1 MIVAVAETAV
11 GNGKAG
17 RGEAGPSVTLRSCT
31 LFTIRRHA
39 RLALLTLFGVAPAFS
54 NAQIVPS
61 GTHAPGVINTANGL
75 PQVNIQKPSGAGVS
89 LNTYSQFDVGRNGA
103 ILNNSPTI
111 TSTQIAGQING
122 NPNFGANDAAKIIVN
137 QVNSNSSSQLRGYV
151 EVAGAKTAAV
161 VIANSSGL
169 VVDGGGF
176 INTSKGILTTGNP
189 IIDSGGN
196 LTGFN
201 VTSGT
206 ITLQGAGLNASNIDE
221 VDLLSRAV
229 QANAAIYGNTLH
241 VVVGSNSID
250 YASLNPTPIAGSGP
264 APGVS
269 IDVAQLGGMYANRI
283 ILVGNENGVGVA
295 NAGTIAA
302 QAGDLTL
309 TTAGQLVQSGKMN
322 ASGNIAV
329 VAAGIANTGTIYGQQ
344 NSTISS
350 SGALTNGGTIAS
362 QQNTVIN
369 AASVA
374 SSGLLGAGINPDSTT
389 GTGGSLSV
397 TSAGLLSATGQTMAS
412 GTVSLYGVTLDL
424 SGAQVSAGGA
434 LALTATGGNMGLSGA
449 NATAG
454 TSFTVDSAGTLDS
467 GNAKLGS
474 GAAMQLTAA
483 QITNAGGQAVA
494 GTTLNVQTAGALDN
508 LQGILQAAG
517 QETIEAGSVDN
528 TEGKIL
534 SLNADGLTVNASGAL
549 VNGAGGV
556 IGGNG
561 NVSLSAGSIS
571 NAGQFSALG
580 NAALVAQSI
589 SNNGGSASAG
599 GALSAQASGALSNI
613 GGQFSATDVS
623 LSGASV
629 DNTSGQIDG
638 TQVSV
643 LTPGDLLNRK
653 GTIEQ
658 SGTADQTVSA
668 GGTLDDTGGTIATN
682 AQNLTVSG
690 GNIVND
696 DGEIQHAGTG
706 ALDVA
711 ATNAISNANGSIGT
725 NGALRESAASL
736 ANQGRILAVGN
747 ATLRNTTLDNQAGS
761 ILAGGALNAL
771 TIGAMNNEGGA
782 LNGVATSVSGSSID
796 NGNGGQIVGTTVTVS
811 ASGDLNNSGGTIQQS
826 GTTDQTINAGGA
838 FENAGGTVGSN
849 ATNLTL
855 SGASINNDGGTVSH
869 AGTGTLAITTP
880 GVLSSVAGQIATNGA
895 LNLQSASLNN
905 TGGVLSAEQSA
916 NVSAVSGIAN
926 ANGGQIYGNT
936 GLAATTQGDFNNAG
950 GSAQSGGNIVI
961 TAGGALGN
969 ANGVIS
975 ANGAVGTLAVAAS
988 SVDNTSGTLT
998 NSGSGKTTIAATSD
1012 IANTGGVM
1020 GGNGDVEIDA
1030 KTLKNNANAQLVA
1043 AGAAD
1048 LKVTGQV
1055 DNTNGLAYGGT
1066 SLNLDQAGVALVNGS
1081 GKIEGGK
1088 DVSLQVASM
1097 SNGGGAVN
1105 ANHDIS
1111 MSGALSGGGS
1121 MTAGN
1126 NLSVTLPGDYTNDG
1140 TSSFNADNNLTFTLP
1155 GTLSNN
1161 SVLEAANAL
1170 TVNAGK
1176 VVNGANA
1183 HMNSATTTVNAAND
1197 INNAGVIE
1205 GNNVTTKS
1213 STLENTGALIGNNV
1227 VVNAGDVTNNGAQ
1240 AVIAGATFVGVYA
1253 SNSITNESGAL
1264 IYSGGNMELARD
1276 NARDSTGL
1284 LADQTG
1290 TIENSAS
1297 TIEGTGNIDVAAHT
1311 LNNDRTG
1318 VQTQAGTPV
1327 TTTGSTLTLW
1337 TAGIPISELGS
1348 YESVTYP
1355 QWYFKAGAVGTESI
1369 QVLSKPLTVTL
1380 PASQV
1385 TNINSGNQTFS
1396 LTTALTDT
1404 YYTDLYCPDCTP
1416 QTRTITNNPTQ
1427 YYQSLTQN
1435 ANGTVTISFYPDYNP
1450 NVNINPA
1457 QVQVRYDLGTDSHDY
1472 VELSRTVTTTTSTD
1486 QLLNAGTAA
1495 LMQAQG
1501 AIRINSD
1508 GGAINNNS
1516 STMAAG
1522 GDLVRRAT
1530 GGSVNDNGIVL
1541 QQTGSETDTSVFY
1554 WHQKTG
1560 GSNDTQT
1567 VNDTAVPLPTTTVAA
1582 LPAIAT
1588 SNQTVETDA
1597 ENINIGSV
1605 NRVGQTVTGAG
1616 VAGGDA
1622 TGMQLDSVSGAG
1634 SGPQASASVVSNG
1647 KRPQTLGSAG
1657 VAIPGLVLPKNALY
1671 SYNTAPGAEYLVE
1684 TNSRFT
1690 SYTQFVSSDYMLNA
1704 LGLDPQNV
1712 EKRLGDGMYE
1722 EQLVMNQV
1730 TQLTG
1735 RTFLGSYTDNLDE
1748 YTALMNNGVQY
1759 AQSFG
1764 LSVGVALTPAQ
1775 MSELTT
1781 DMVWLVNQTVTLP
1794 DGTQQT
1800 VLVPQLY
1807 LAQSNTVDLQD
1818 SGALVA
1824 GKDVDLNA
1832 TGDVT
1837 NSGHVAGDVATT
1849 VIGNNVVNRGV
1860 IGSGGTTTVQAVQD
1874 VSNLGG
1880 RIGGV
1885 DTVVTAG
1892 NDIINQST
1900 VAQAAVTTGNAGFS
1914 STATGM
1920 AVQSVGT
1927 ISATNSATLI
1937 AGHDVDLTG
1946 SAIQT
1951 GGDATIA
1958 AGHDIN
1964 VGTTTLTAT
1973 QDAGM
1978 TNGQAFGNATVTHNV
1993 GSTITTGGNLTT
2005 VSGNDTTLTDA
2016 KVQAGG
2022 DATMVAAGNLTVTAA
2037 KDTAT
2042 YNGQSMGGKISEHK
2056 DSTYDESVQ
2065 GSSINAGGNATLA
2078 AGQGSTGN
2086 LSVLGSS
2093 VTTGGVNGATG
2104 GAVSLQSTG
2113 DINVGSVAGEHD
2125 ASHWSHTNESG
2136 FLSSD
2141 KTTDSST
2148 SQQSIAQ
2155 GSTVS
2160 GNTFAANASHDL
2172 TIAGSTVAS
2181 TGDMSLAAG
2190 HDLTVTTTQDTSQS
2204 STFHEEQKSGF
2215 GALSGGGA
2223 SINYGTSDQ
2232 KTTTHD
2238 SSVTNNASTVGST
2251 NGSVSM
2257 TAGNNLA
2264 VTGSDVI
2271 AAQNITGTAANVT
2284 INAATNT
2291 SHTDE
2296 TQEMKQSGFTLG
2308 LGGSVGDAINNAI
2321 SQSEDVGSSSRN
2333 GDSRA
2338 AALHAIAAG
2347 GDAAIGV
2354 AGATGGALAGSSP
2367 SISIQLSF
2375 GTSQSKSTSS
2385 EDQTTQQG
2393 SSVQAGGTASF
2404 TATGNSTPGSGNV
2417 TIAGSSISANDVVLA
2432 AKNQVDIVNTTNT
2445 DTTASSNSS
2454 SSASVGVSY
2463 GTQGFGVSA
2472 SMANAHGD
2480 ANSNAAIQNNSHV
2493 TGTNSVTITSG
2504 GDTNVIGSD
2513 VSGGQVTANVGG
2525 NLNVQ
2530 SVQDTTVSTAHQSST
2545 SAGFSISQGGGSA
2558 SFSAQNG
2565 HADSNYAQVNEQAG
2579 IQAGNG
2585 GFDINVKGN
2594 TNLTGAIISS
2604 TADPSQNS
2612 LTTGTL
2618 TYSDIQ
2624 NQSHYDATSNG
2635 ISAGVGLGST
2645 GKAVGPGSVS
2655 GTGGVSPMITQNE
2668 SGDSSA
2674 TTRSAI
2680 SAGTINVTNPD
2691 GQAQGVSGLSRDTTN
2706 TNGTVSETPD
2716 VSNLLS
2722 QQADTMQAAQAAG
2735 QVVAQGIGA
2744 YADLKEA
2751 AAQKNAI
2758 DAARAGNADLAA
2770 QYNAEADAWG
2780 EGGSNRVALQVA
2792 GGAVIGGIGGSSAA
2806 FGALGG
2812 AAGAALSAE
2821 TAKELDAISQ
2831 GVESATGSSLLG
2843 NLASNI
2849 VANIGGALVGGTT
2862 GASVAGNVELYNQTM
2877 RKNLLSQVCDGSAPC
2892 DPKLVMEAVN
2902 ADGANAQIASKNIQ
2916 ALAPYV
2922 AATLALGP
2930 IGGPDAI
2937 ISVGVLGGLDYA
2949 SNLGNYAMG
2958 LTKDA
2963 PSVSGSYITGL
2974 IGAAFGLLSVSDNL
2988 IGGMS
2993 KQGIIASGA
3002 YNGLV
3007 NGTAAFGSAAASNG
3021 PPDLS
3026 AGVAAGT
3033 TVAGYTAQ
3041 ALIPGPAGVWLNKLI
3056 QNSAGTVQNA
3066 IQK

>member
-1 MIVAVAETAV
+1 
-11 GNGKAG
+11 
-17 RGEAGPSVTLRSCT
+17 
-31 LFTIRRHA
+31 
-39 RLALLTLFGVAPAFS
+39 
-54 NAQIVPS
+54 
-61 GTHAPGVINTANGL
+61 
-75 PQVNIQKPSGAGVS
+75 
-89 LNTYSQFDVGRNGA
+89 
-103 ILNNSPTI
+103 
-111 TSTQIAGQING
+111 
-122 NPNFGANDAAKIIVN
+122 
-137 QVNSNSSSQLRGYV
+137 
-151 EVAGAKTAAV
+151 
-161 VIANSSGL
+161 
-169 VVDGGGF
+169 
-176 INTSKGILTTGNP
+176 
-189 IIDSGGN
+189 
-196 LTGFN
+196 
-201 VTSGT
+201 
-206 ITLQGAGLNASNIDE
+206 
-221 VDLLSRAV
+221 
-229 QANAAIYGNTLH
+229 
-241 VVVGSNSID
+241 
-250 YASLNPTPIAGSGP
+250 
-264 APGVS
+264 
-269 IDVAQLGGMYANRI
+269 
-283 ILVGNENGVGVA
+283 
-295 NAGTIAA
+295 
-302 QAGDLTL
+302 
-309 TTAGQLVQSGKMN
+309 
-322 ASGNIAV
+322 
-329 VAAGIANTGTIYGQQ
+329 
-344 NSTISS
+344 
-350 SGALTNGGTIAS
+350 
-362 QQNTVIN
+362 
-369 AASVA
+369 
-374 SSGLLGAGINPDSTT
+374 
-389 GTGGSLSV
+389 
-397 TSAGLLSATGQTMAS
+397 
-412 GTVSLYGVTLDL
+412 
-424 SGAQVSAGGA
+424 
-434 LALTATGGNMGLSGA
+434 
-449 NATAG
+449 
-454 TSFTVDSAGTLDS
+454 
-467 GNAKLGS
+467 
-474 GAAMQLTAA
+474 
-483 QITNAGGQAVA
+483 
-494 GTTLNVQTAGALDN
+494 
-508 LQGILQAAG
+508 
-517 QETIEAGSVDN
+517 
-528 TEGKIL
+528 
-534 SLNADGLTVNASGAL
+534 
-549 VNGAGGV
+549 
-556 IGGNG
+556 
-561 NVSLSAGSIS
+561 
-571 NAGQFSALG
+571 
-580 NAALVAQSI
+580 
-589 SNNGGSASAG
+589 
-599 GALSAQASGALSNI
+599 
-613 GGQFSATDVS
+613 
-623 LSGASV
+623 
-629 DNTSGQIDG
+629 
-638 TQVSV
+638 
-643 LTPGDLLNRK
+643 
-653 GTIEQ
+653 
-658 SGTADQTVSA
+658 
-668 GGTLDDTGGTIATN
+668 
-682 AQNLTVSG
+682 
-690 GNIVND
+690 
-696 DGEIQHAGTG
+696 
-706 ALDVA
+706 
-711 ATNAISNANGSIGT
+711 
-725 NGALRESAASL
+725 
-736 ANQGRILAVGN
+736 
-747 ATLRNTTLDNQAGS
+747 
-761 ILAGGALNAL
+761 
-771 TIGAMNNEGGA
+771 MNNEGGA

-2037 KDTAT
+2037 KD
-2042 YNGQSMGGKISEHK
+2042 
-2056 DSTYDESVQ
+2056 
-2065 GSSINAGGNATLA
+2065 
-2078 AGQGSTGN
+2078 
-2086 LSVLGSS
+2086 
-2093 VTTGGVNGATG
+2093 
-2104 GAVSLQSTG
+2104 
-2113 DINVGSVAGEHD
+2113 
-2125 ASHWSHTNESG
+2125 
-2136 FLSSD
+2136 
-2141 KTTDSST
+2141 
-2148 SQQSIAQ
+2148 
-2155 GSTVS
+2155 
-2160 GNTFAANASHDL
+2160 
-2172 TIAGSTVAS
+2172 
-2181 TGDMSLAAG
+2181 
-2190 HDLTVTTTQDTSQS
+2190 
-2204 STFHEEQKSGF
+2204 
-2215 GALSGGGA
+2215 
-2223 SINYGTSDQ
+2223 
-2232 KTTTHD
+2232 
-2238 SSVTNNASTVGST
+2238 
-2251 NGSVSM
+2251 
-2257 TAGNNLA
+2257 
-2264 VTGSDVI
+2264 
-2271 AAQNITGTAANVT
+2271 
-2284 INAATNT
+2284 
-2291 SHTDE
+2291 
-2296 TQEMKQSGFTLG
+2296 
-2308 LGGSVGDAINNAI
+2308 
-2321 SQSEDVGSSSRN
+2321 
-2333 GDSRA
+2333 
-2338 AALHAIAAG
+2338 
-2347 GDAAIGV
+2347 
-2354 AGATGGALAGSSP
+2354 
-2367 SISIQLSF
+2367 
-2375 GTSQSKSTSS
+2375 
-2385 EDQTTQQG
+2385 
-2393 SSVQAGGTASF
+2393 
-2404 TATGNSTPGSGNV
+2404 
-2417 TIAGSSISANDVVLA
+2417 
-2432 AKNQVDIVNTTNT
+2432 
-2445 DTTASSNSS
+2445 
-2454 SSASVGVSY
+2454 
-2463 GTQGFGVSA
+2463 
-2472 SMANAHGD
+2472 
-2480 ANSNAAIQNNSHV
+2480 
-2493 TGTNSVTITSG
+2493 
-2504 GDTNVIGSD
+2504 
-2513 VSGGQVTANVGG
+2513 
-2525 NLNVQ
+2525 
-2530 SVQDTTVSTAHQSST
+2530 
-2545 SAGFSISQGGGSA
+2545 
-2558 SFSAQNG
+2558 
-2565 HADSNYAQVNEQAG
+2565 
-2579 IQAGNG
+2579 
-2585 GFDINVKGN
+2585 
-2594 TNLTGAIISS
+2594 
-2604 TADPSQNS
+2604 
-2612 LTTGTL
+2612 
-2618 TYSDIQ
+2618 
-2624 NQSHYDATSNG
+2624 
-2635 ISAGVGLGST
+2635 ST